1 MEFSVQEINK
11 GHLSVEIE
19 SLLINI
25 AGHDQHLK
33 ALLSED
39 LGISQKSKDLQHSKL
54 KNEHTGSQGLIR
66 RSSSVR
72 LIRQN

>member
-1 MEFSVQEINK
+1 MEFSVQEIKK

-25 AGHDQHLK
+25 AGHDQHLN

-39 LGISQKSKDLQHSKL
+39 LGISKNQKIYS
-54 KNEHTGSQGLIR
+54 I
-66 RSSSVR
+66 
-72 LIRQN
+72 QN

>member
-1 MEFSVQEINK
+1 MEFSVQEIKK

-25 AGHDQHLK
+25 AGHDQYLK

-39 LGISQKSKDLQHSKL
+39 LGISQKSKDLQHS
-54 KNEHTGSQGLIR
+54 
-66 RSSSVR
+66 
-72 LIRQN
+72 